1 MSQRCGVERG
11 QHLGECSPACDTDRM
26 SNAFTSDGES
36 AAAPEAETDK
46 RGYHHGN
53 LREALIAAARTLL
66 AERGPE
72 GFTLVDAARAAG
84 VSPAA
89 PYRHFRDR
97 EALLQAVALEGFR
110 EFGARQAGQPDPV
123 SAFRAMG
130 LAYLAFAE
138 EEPGAYAAMFAG
150 RAAPGVAGLQPA
162 GETGFEALMRG
173 LKPLIGDP
181 PPPGVDPVGLACQVW
196 ALSHGVALLSVGGRL
211 EKGFG
216 VNPRKLLIE
225 GIERLVR
232 GTLPAARTASRPD

>member
-1 MSQRCGVERG
+1 
-11 QHLGECSPACDTDRM
+11 M
-26 SNAFTSDGES
+26 SNGFTSE
-36 AAAPEAETDK
+36 PQPK

-110 EFGARQAGQPDPV
+110 EFGARQAGALAGQPDPV

-138 EEPGAYAAMFAG
+138 DEPGAYAAMFAA
-150 RAAPGVAGLQPA
+150 RAAPGSSGPQPA
-162 GETGFEALMRG
+162 GESGFEALLRG
-173 LKPLIGDP
+173 LRPLIGDP

-196 ALSHGVALLSVGGRL
+196 ALSHGVATLSVGGRL
-211 EKGFG
+211 EHGFG
-216 VNPRKLLIE
+216 VSPRHLLIE

-232 GTLPAARTASRPD
+232 GALPAARPSARPD

>member
-1 MSQRCGVERG
+1 
-11 QHLGECSPACDTDRM
+11 M
-26 SNAFTSDGES
+26 SNTFTSGLPAD
-36 AAAPEAETDK
+36 AETGK
-46 RGYHHGN
+46 RAYHHGN
-53 LREALIAAARTLL
+53 LREALIAAARALL

-72 GFTLVDAARAAG
+72 GFTLVDAARAVG

-110 EFGARQAGQPDPV
+110 EFGQRQAGALAGSSDPI

-138 EEPGAYAAMFAG
+138 QEPGAYAAMFAG
-150 RAAPGVAGLQPA
+150 RSGGPGGAVPA
-162 GETGFEALMRG
+162 GESGFEALMRG

-196 ALSHGVALLSVGGRL
+196 ALSHGVATLSAGGRL
-211 EKGFG
+211 QRGFG
-216 VNPRKLLIE
+216 VDPQKLLIE

-232 GTLPAARTASRPD
+232 GTLPAAPAPSR